1 MSRKQLIAA
10 LVWLPVHGL
19 LLPFLF
25 GFPIALGLMDEIT
38 ANLLIYVVD
47 LVFLLPVLGS
57 YLRRDFDVLW
67 ERPFSVLLLVLG
79 GYWLS
84 RFCLTLVS
92 LLLSALSLEGT
103 GGNNEG
109 VIQMVQT
116 DLRKAAAMAVFL
128 APIVEELL
136 FRGAIFG
143 SLRRRSRLLAYGVSA
158 LAFAL
163 YHVWFFALGD
173 PAQLLY
179 GLQYV
184 PAALVLAWLYDRS
197 DCIWTSIFMHMLTN
211 AVATAAFSAL

>member
-1 MSRKQLIAA
+1 MSRKQLVAA
-10 LVWLPVHGL
+10 LLWLPVHGL
-19 LLPFLF
+19 LLPFLA
-25 GFPIALGLMDEIT
+25 GFPIAAGLLDEIT

-47 LVFLLPVLGS
+47 LVFLLPVLGGF
-57 YLRRDFDVLW
+57 LRRDFDVLW
-67 ERPFSVLLLVLG
+67 ERPLPVLLLVLG

-109 VIQMVQT
+109 VIEMVQT

-136 FRGAIFG
+136 FRGALFG
-143 SLRRRSRLLAYGVSA
+143 SLRRKPRLLAYAVSA

-163 YHVWFFALGD
+163 YHVWYFALSD
-173 PAQLLY
+173 PAQFLY

-184 PAALVLAWLYDRS
+184 PAALVLAWLYERS